1 MKLKSLKIKGFK
13 NLTGTD
19 EWFTLDFTN
28 KDGITVLIGN
38 NGSGK
43 SNVLEAISSIFTG
56 LYKLSSSDRQPNF
69 KYEIDYKLK
78 DKNFKISNQEY
89 KFEVDGNVITKEEFK
104 GNQKD
109 YLPYNV
115 IASYSGEE
123 TRLWDKYYSYLHG
136 DFKREINSDTSRIIP
151 ANKLLD
157 VDGAYWNEALVSL
170 LLSTAED
177 NKKFVKEQLK
187 IDSIN
192 SISFEFNISKINK
205 KKNEVGTNIL
215 LNFLNVL
222 NPTTTQNVTKS
233 LSDLQALFSND
244 YERDTFIKFTSCS
257 DVGYIKNIKIKFNSI
272 LNTEDLS
279 EGQKKQILIKAMLD
293 FIANEHSLILL
304 DEPDSHIHIVNKVQL
319 KELLYLYKESR
330 DTILTTHSPSLTHA
344 FDEKHITMIVDGKI
358 EDRNKQEIFSHI
370 SDGIWNYQEQSVFL
384 SSNKQVILLV
394 EGKHDKVHINES
406 FKRLKQNYENLEF
419 DIFFADGAN
428 NLKQLVLGFST
439 TDFDFGDKKIIAI
452 FDDDEDGR
460 KGRSQQ
466 NFDRVNEDVYVLKS
480 NSNFFGVLL
489 PKRDGFVGECTIEN
503 MYEPIKFKEAIQYA
517 LTNRLDNDTFFNT
530 GINDVSKKI
539 KEDAKNRLMNECL
552 GYDDKDFEH
561 FKTLFNLIEDIRK
574 I

>member
-1 MKLKSLKIKGFK
+1 MKLKSLKIRDFK

-19 EWFTLDFTN
+19 GWFILDFTN

-43 SNVLEAISSIFTG
+43 SNVLEAISAIFTG

-69 KYEIDYKLK
+69 QYEIEYKLR

-89 KFEVDGNVITKEEFK
+89 RFEVDGNVITKEVFK
-104 GNQKD
+104 GHQKD

-115 IASYSGEE
+115 IACYSGEE
-123 TRLWDKYYSYLHG
+123 TRLWDKYYSYSHA
-136 DFKREINSDTSRIIP
+136 DFKREINSDTARIIP

-177 NKKFVKEQLK
+177 NKKFIKEQLK
-187 IDSIN
+187 IDSID

-205 KKNEVGTNIL
+205 KKDEVDTNIL
-215 LNFLNVL
+215 LNFLNIL
-222 NPTTTQNVTKS
+222 NPTITQNVTKS
-233 LSDLQALFSND
+233 LSDLQTLFSSD
-244 YERDTFIKFTSCS
+244 YERDTFIKLTSCS
-257 DVGYIKNIKIKFNSI
+257 DVGYIENIKINFNTI

-304 DEPDSHIHIVNKVQL
+304 DEPDSHIHVINKVQL
-319 KELLYLYKESR
+319 KELLYLYKDSR

-384 SSNKQVILLV
+384 SSHKKIILLV
-394 EGKHDKVHINES
+394 EGKHDKIHIEEAY
-406 FKRLKQNYENLEF
+406 KRLKNDYSEIDF
-419 DIFFADGAN
+419 DIFNMHGVYNITNFMNGMKKSSDI
-428 NLKQLVLGFST
+428 
-439 TDFDFGDKKIIAI
+439 FDNTKIYIGIFDYDQAGKEAI
-452 FDDDEDGR
+452 FNNPVKKKYALL
-460 KGRSQQ
+460 KGNQ
-466 NFDRVNEDVYVLKS
+466 NFYHMYLPFIRENED
-480 NSNFFGVLL
+480 F
-489 PKRDGFVGECTIEN
+489 EIEN
-503 MYEPIKFKEAIQYA
+503 MYPQNIIKEAYKKAIDELSSNINK
-517 LTNRLDNDTFFNT
+517 LT
-530 GINDVSKKI
+530 
-539 KEDAKNRLMNECL
+539 
-552 GYDDKDFEH
+552 
-561 FKTLFNLIEDIRK
+561 IEDKAKTILSDNCHSFNYEDFDYFKKLFDLIKAIYIKQRQ
-574 I
+574 

>member
-19 EWFTLDFTN
+19 GWFTLDFTN

-69 KYEIDYKLK
+69 QYEIEYKLR

-123 TRLWDKYYSYLHG
+123 TRLWDRYYSYLHG
-136 DFKREINSDTSRIIP
+136 DFKREINSDTTRIIP

-205 KKNEVGTNIL
+205 KKNVVGTNIL

-233 LSDLQALFSND
+233 LSDLQALFSSD
-244 YERDTFIKFTSCS
+244 YERDTFIKLTSCS
-257 DVGYIKNIKIKFNSI
+257 DVGYIKNIKIKFNTI

-304 DEPDSHIHIVNKVQL
+304 DEPDSHIHVINKVQL
-319 KELLYLYKESR
+319 KELLYLYKNSR

-344 FDEKHITMIVDGKI
+344 FDEKHITMIVDGEI

-394 EGKHDKVHINES
+394 EGKHDKAHINEA

-452 FDDDEDGR
+452 FDDDDDGR

-466 NFDRVNEDVYVLKS
+466 NFDKITEDIYVLKS

-489 PKRDGFVGECTIEN
+489 PKRNGFSGECTIEN

-517 LTNRLDNDTFFNT
+517 LTNRLEHDTFFNT

-552 GYDDKDFEH
+552 NYEDEDFGH
-561 FKTLFNLIEDIRK
+561 FKTLFNLIEDIR
-574 I
+574 IR

>member
-19 EWFTLDFTN
+19 GWFTLDFTN

-43 SNVLEAISSIFTG
+43 SNVLEAISAIFTG

-69 KYEIDYKLK
+69 QYEIEYKLR

-89 KFEVDGNVITKEEFK
+89 RFEVDGNGITKEEFK
-104 GNQKD
+104 GHQKE

-123 TRLWDKYYSYLHG
+123 TRLWDKYYSYLHA
-136 DFKREINSDTSRIIP
+136 DFKREINSDTTRIIP
-151 ANKLLD
+151 ANKLLN

-187 IDSIN
+187 IDSID
-192 SISFEFNISKINK
+192 SISFAFNTSKINK
-205 KKNEVGTNIL
+205 KRDEVGTNIL

-222 NPTTTQNVTKS
+222 NPTTQNVTKS
-233 LSDLQALFSND
+233 LSDLQTLFFDD
-244 YERDTFIKFTSCS
+244 YERDTFIKLTSCS
-257 DVGYIKNIKIKFNSI
+257 DVGYIENIKINFNTI

-304 DEPDSHIHIVNKVQL
+304 DEPDSHIHVINKVQL
-319 KELLYLYKESR
+319 KELLYLYKDSR

-384 SSNKQVILLV
+384 SSNKKIILLV
-394 EGKHDKVHINES
+394 EGKHDKIHIEEAY
-406 FKRLKQNYENLEF
+406 KRLKNDYSEIDF
-419 DIFFADGAN
+419 DIFNMHGVYNITNFMNGMKKSSDI
-428 NLKQLVLGFST
+428 
-439 TDFDFGDKKIIAI
+439 FDNTKIYIGIFDYDQAGKEAI
-452 FDDDEDGR
+452 FNNPVKKKYASL
-460 KGRSQQ
+460 KGNQ
-466 NFDRVNEDVYVLKS
+466 NFYHMYLPFIRENED
-480 NSNFFGVLL
+480 F
-489 PKRDGFVGECTIEN
+489 EIEN
-503 MYEPIKFKEAIQYA
+503 MYPQNIIKEAYKKAIDELSSNINK
-517 LTNRLDNDTFFNT
+517 LT
-530 GINDVSKKI
+530 
-539 KEDAKNRLMNECL
+539 
-552 GYDDKDFEH
+552 
-561 FKTLFNLIEDIRK
+561 IEDKAKTILSDNCHSFNYEDFDYFKKLFDLIKAIYIKQRQ
-574 I
+574 

>member
-19 EWFTLDFTN
+19 GWFTLDFTN

-56 LYKLSSSDRQPNF
+56 LYKLNSSDRQPNF
-69 KYEIDYKLK
+69 QYEIEYKLR

-89 KFEVDGNVITKEEFK
+89 RFEVDGNVITKEEFK
-104 GNQKD
+104 GHQKD

-123 TRLWDKYYSYLHG
+123 TRLWDRYYSYLHA
-136 DFKREINSDTSRIIP
+136 DFKHEINSDTARIIP

-205 KKNEVGTNIL
+205 KKDEVGTNIL
-215 LNFLNVL
+215 LNFLDVL
-222 NPTTTQNVTKS
+222 NPTTTQNITKS
-233 LSDLQALFSND
+233 LSDLQTLFSSD

-257 DVGYIKNIKIKFNSI
+257 DVGYIKNIKIQFNSI

-304 DEPDSHIHIVNKVQL
+304 DEPDSHIHVVNKVQL
-319 KELLYLYKESR
+319 KELLYIYKDSR

-358 EDRNKQEIFSHI
+358 EDKNKQEIFSHI

-384 SSNKQVILLV
+384 SSNKKIILLV
-394 EGKHDKVHINES
+394 EGKHDKIHIEEAY
-406 FKRLKQNYENLEF
+406 KRLKNNYSEIDF
-419 DIFFADGAN
+419 DIFNMHGVYNITNFMNGMKKSSDI
-428 NLKQLVLGFST
+428 
-439 TDFDFGDKKIIAI
+439 FDNTKIYIGIFDYDQAGKEAI
-452 FDDDEDGR
+452 FNNPVKKKYASL
-460 KGRSQQ
+460 KGNQ
-466 NFDRVNEDVYVLKS
+466 NFYHMYLPFIRENED
-480 NSNFFGVLL
+480 F
-489 PKRDGFVGECTIEN
+489 EIEN
-503 MYEPIKFKEAIQYA
+503 MYPQNIIKDAYKKAIDELSSNINK
-517 LTNRLDNDTFFNT
+517 LT
-530 GINDVSKKI
+530 
-539 KEDAKNRLMNECL
+539 
-552 GYDDKDFEH
+552 
-561 FKTLFNLIEDIRK
+561 IEDKAKTILSDNCHSFQDEDFDSFK
-574 I
+574 KLFDLIKAIYLK

>member
-1 MKLKSLKIKGFK
+1 MKLKSLRIKDFK

-19 EWFTLDFTN
+19 GWFTLDFTN

-56 LYKLSSSDRQPNF
+56 LYKLTSSERQPNF
-69 KYEIDYKLK
+69 QYEIEYKLR

-89 KFEVDGNVITKEEFK
+89 RFEVDGNVITKEEFK

-123 TRLWDKYYSYLHG
+123 TRLWDRYYSYLHG
-136 DFKREINSDTSRIIP
+136 DFKREINSDTTRIIP

-205 KKNEVGTNIL
+205 KKNEVSTNIL

-233 LSDLQALFSND
+233 LSDLQASFSSD

-304 DEPDSHIHIVNKVQL
+304 DEPDSHIHVVNKVQL
-319 KELLYLYKESR
+319 KELLYLYKDSR

-344 FDEKHITMIVDGKI
+344 FDEKHITMIVDGEI

-384 SSNKQVILLV
+384 SSNKKIILLV
-394 EGKHDKVHINES
+394 EGKHDKIHIEEAY
-406 FKRLKQNYENLEF
+406 KRLKNNYSEIDF
-419 DIFFADGAN
+419 DIFNMHGVYNITNFMNGMKKSSDI
-428 NLKQLVLGFST
+428 
-439 TDFDFGDKKIIAI
+439 FDNTKIYIGIFDYDQAGKEAI
-452 FDDDEDGR
+452 FNNPVKKKYASL
-460 KGRSQQ
+460 KGNQ
-466 NFDRVNEDVYVLKS
+466 NFYHMYLPFIRENED
-480 NSNFFGVLL
+480 F
-489 PKRDGFVGECTIEN
+489 EIEN
-503 MYEPIKFKEAIQYA
+503 MYPQNIIKDAYKKAIDELSSNINK
-517 LTNRLDNDTFFNT
+517 LT
-530 GINDVSKKI
+530 
-539 KEDAKNRLMNECL
+539 
-552 GYDDKDFEH
+552 
-561 FKTLFNLIEDIRK
+561 IEDKAKTILSDNCHSFQDEDFDSFK
-574 I
+574 KLFDLIKTIYFK

>member
-19 EWFTLDFTN
+19 GWFTLDFTN

-43 SNVLEAISSIFTG
+43 SNVLEAISAIFTG
-56 LYKLSSSDRQPNF
+56 LYKLSSSYRQPNF
-69 KYEIDYKLK
+69 QYEIEYKLR

-89 KFEVDGNVITKEEFK
+89 RFEVDGNVITKEEFK
-104 GNQKD
+104 GHQKD

-123 TRLWDKYYSYLHG
+123 TRLWDRYYSYLHA
-136 DFKREINSDTSRIIP
+136 DFKREINSDTTRIIP

-157 VDGAYWNEALVSL
+157 VDGVYWNEALVSL

-177 NKKFVKEQLK
+177 NKKFIKEQLK
-187 IDSIN
+187 IDYID

-205 KKNEVGTNIL
+205 KKGEVDTNIL
-215 LNFLNVL
+215 INFLNIL
-222 NPTTTQNVTKS
+222 NPTSTQNITKS
-233 LSDLQALFSND
+233 LSDLQALLSSD
-244 YERDTFIKFTSCS
+244 YERDTFIKLTSCS
-257 DVGYIKNIKIKFNSI
+257 DVGYIKNIKIKFNKI

-304 DEPDSHIHIVNKVQL
+304 DEPDSHIHVINKVQL

-344 FDEKHITMIVDGKI
+344 FDEKHITMIVDGEI

-384 SSNKQVILLV
+384 SSSKNIILLV
-394 EGKHDKVHINES
+394 EGKHDKAHINEA
-406 FKRLKQNYENLEF
+406 FKRLKQNYEDLEF

-439 TDFDFGDKKIIAI
+439 TDFHFGDKKIIAI
-452 FDDDEDGR
+452 FDDDDDGR

-466 NFDRVNEDVYVLKS
+466 NFDRVTDDIYALKS
-480 NSNFFGVLL
+480 NRNFFGILL
-489 PKRDGFVGECTIEN
+489 PKRAGFSGECTIEN
-503 MYEPIKFKEAIQYA
+503 MYEPIKFKEAMQYA
-517 LTNRLDNDTFFNT
+517 LTNRLEYDAFFNT
-530 GINDVSKKI
+530 GINDLSKKI

-552 GYDDKDFEH
+552 NYDDDDFGH
-561 FKTLFNLIEDIRK
+561 FKNLFNLIEDIRTR
-574 I
+574 